1 MGVIGELVFDIDIES
16 EISEI
21 LATGKVSTLKN
32 NIDYLFAKGTRDR
45 IGTVSW
51 SYIDTLVDDYHNI
64 QGNYVFYLPE
74 GTIAV
79 FLGGR
84 YKGRYPNYPLPI
96 YAGTGNFQN
105 AIGSAVVNINP
116 DRTQTVTI
124 TFYDKPVYPLV

>member
-1 MGVIGELVFDIDIES
+1 MGVIGELVFDIDTAS
-16 EISEI
+16 EISED
-21 LATGKVSTLKN
+21 LVDAGVSLLKN
-32 NIDYLFAKGTRDR
+32 NIVYLFAKGTRDR
-45 IGTVSW
+45 IGTLTW
-51 SYIDTLVDDYHNI
+51 SYIDTFVDDYHNL

-105 AIGSAVVNINP
+105 SIGSAVVNINP
-116 DRTQTVTI
+116 DKTQTVTI
-124 TFYDKPVYPLV
+124 TFYDKSEYPLV